1 MEVKI
6 YGPEVN
12 LSRMRGSNKAF
23 VEESSPHIASI
34 MADDPEPLIR
44 DCQVIVLGARDADV
58 EASLRATPSE
68 ARVVVDLV
76 GVSNPDELG
85 GECHG
90 VCW

>member
-1 MEVKI
+1 M
-6 YGPEVN
+6 
-12 LSRMRGSNKAF
+12 
-23 VEESSPHIASI
+23 
-34 MADDPEPLIR
+34 MADDPETLIR
-44 DCQVIVLGARDADV
+44 DCQVIGLGARDADV

-85 GECHG
+85 GEYHG